1 MAIPLGLDAVR
12 QQRCRCLLTEYD
24 GSRISCVRVQRDAVN
39 RKLGCGA
46 GIVFEAFDR
55 EGQLRAVA
63 GGGRYDR
70 LLGTLGGEDAPCC
83 GFGFGDAVIVEL
95 LKDRGLLPDIPHQ
108 VGVHERVQRAL
119 D

>member
-1 MAIPLGLDAVR
+1 M
-12 QQRCRCLLTEYD
+12 
-24 GSRISCVRVQRDAVN
+24 
-39 RKLGCGA
+39 
-46 GIVFEAFDR
+46 FEAFDR

-108 VGVHERVQRAL
+108 VSARRVRLGLHEVMTCPVSSPML
-119 D
+119 

>member
-1 MAIPLGLDAVR
+1 M
-12 QQRCRCLLTEYD
+12 
-24 GSRISCVRVQRDAVN
+24 
-39 RKLGCGA
+39 
-46 GIVFEAFDR
+46 FEAFDR

-70 LLGTLGGEDAPCC
+70 LLGTLGGEEAPCC

-108 VGVHERVQRAL
+108 VSAWGLRRGLWSPLSRRGVLSGHCDTVSGLFWAGQVEAL
-119 D
+119 ALPGTGFAALAVAA